1 MPKKVIRQ
9 CEHGDNN
16 KVELQFG
23 PAPRLVWRSSGGRC
37 LSSVHTI
44 HTKMKN
50 NIKSFR
56 MQAYAG
62 DHKLQ
67 TCLPEYS

>member
-1 MPKKVIRQ
+1 MPKKLIRQ
-9 CEHGDNN
+9 CEHGDHH
-16 KVELQFG
+16 KVELKFG
-23 PAPRLVWRSSGGRC
+23 SAVRC
-37 LSSVHTI
+37 SSSVHTI

-56 MQAYAG
+56 MHAYAV

-67 TCLPEYS
+67 TCSPEYS